1 MDWKEIGIIPLT
13 DARGITKQFN
23 AETHRGL
30 DIGWYKNQYCPV
42 LAWQDGTLIAKGY
55 SGECG
60 YWLVMEHT
68 YDTGKRWVG
77 YIHLYNAI
85 TRAIGTTY
93 KMGDKIGNA
102 KRGNTGYSNGTHLH
116 IYMTKIVPLD
126 TEFYWKTDK
135 DGKDV
140 SVWKDYAIDP
150 LSHLYYDKTYNTEF
164 ISTVWSRPLPE
175 RITYPEPVKRD
186 ESVHQCEIRS
196 DTRHLRKS
204 PSGEIYDEMCK
215 KGIYNVYKEEE
226 KDGYKWAL
234 IGTIEKREF
243 WVAVMDGEDLPVT
256 DYKKLYEEEEK
267 KNKQLTAQFELAQK
281 NIKELN
287 SQLLIANTRIQ
298 QAIKVLKGE

>member
-77 YIHLYNAI
+77 YIHLYNQI
-85 TRAIGTTY
+85 TRAIGTQY

-116 IYMTKIVPLD
+116 IYMTRIIPKYE
-126 TEFYWKTDK
+126 EF
-135 DGKDV
+135 
-140 SVWKDYAIDP
+140 VWNNTTNKLSAYAIDP
-150 LSHLYYDKTYNTEF
+150 LPHLYYDKKYNTEY
-164 ISTVWSRPLPE
+164 IASSWSRPLPE

-196 DTRHLRKS
+196 DTRRLRKS

-215 KGIYNVYKEEE
+215 KGIYNVHKEEE

-234 IGTIEKREF
+234 IDTIENRQF

-256 DYKKLYEEEEK
+256 DYKSLYEKEVV
-267 KNKQLTAQFELAQK
+267 KNKELTAQFELAQK
-281 NIKELN
+281 NIKDLN
-287 SQLLIANTRIQ
+287 SQLAIANARIQ

>member
-23 AETHRGL
+23 ASTHRGL

-42 LAWQDGTLIAKGY
+42 LAWQDGKLIAKGY

-60 YWLVMEHT
+60 YWCVLEHT

-77 YIHLYNAI
+77 FIHLYNQI
-85 TRAIGTTY
+85 TRPLNSIY
-93 KMGDKIGNA
+93 KMGEKIGNA

-116 IYMTKIVPLD
+116 IYMTKIIPKDEEFVWNND
-126 TEFYWKTDK
+126 TNKLSE
-135 DGKDV
+135 
-140 SVWKDYAIDP
+140 YAIDP
-150 LSHLYYDKTYNTEF
+150 LPHLYYDKKYNTEF

-196 DTRHLRKS
+196 DTRRLRKS

-215 KGIYNVYKEEE
+215 KGIYNVYKEKE
-226 KDGYKWAL
+226 KDGYTWAL
-234 IGTIEKREF
+234 IGTIENREF
-243 WVAVMDGEDLPVT
+243 WVAVMEGEDLPVT

-281 NIKELN
+281 DIQELN
-287 SQLLIANTRIQ
+287 SQLAIATKRIND
-298 QAIKVLKGE
+298 AIRVLKGE